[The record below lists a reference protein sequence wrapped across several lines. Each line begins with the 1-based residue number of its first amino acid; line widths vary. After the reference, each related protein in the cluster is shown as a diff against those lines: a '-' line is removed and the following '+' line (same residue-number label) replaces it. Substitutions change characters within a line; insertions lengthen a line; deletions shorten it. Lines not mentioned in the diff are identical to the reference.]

1 MTEGKTNL
9 PIQEPIEPSKDDE
22 VLESW
27 GMLVTK
33 STVRLKIW
41 QILELFG
48 EMNVTQISN
57 LLKESKSTVS
67 RHLNS
72 MEQDDLV
79 ISRKVEST
87 CDGRIASKVF
97 IINHEIKSRGGMD
110 QSEGLPKDFKKRIE
124 FIKSEI
130 QTNRSSITM
139 MNGIMELLLPIYDEV
154 ESLIKQDTE
163 ESLKKA
169 DELFN
174 QFMWGDKGENITW
187 FKFRYLAPKMHDLS
201 YKIDSWSRKILK
213 DDYDLEKFSEERLE
227 LKEEMDQAMK
237 EQEDATIS
245 KKYAHLGIDVPL
257 RKIFKKNRSK

>member
-1 MTEGKTNL
+1 MTEGKIAEPT
-9 PIQEPIEPSKDDE
+9 QEQIESSKDDE
-22 VLESW
+22 VCEPW

-79 ISRKVEST
+79 KSRKVEST
-87 CDGRIASKVF
+87 WDGRIASKVF
-97 IINHEIKSRGGMD
+97 NINSEIKLRGGMD

-130 QTNRSSITM
+130 QTNRSSIIM
-139 MNGIMELLLPIYDEV
+139 MTGIMELLLPIYNEV

-174 QFMWGDKGENITW
+174 QFMWGDKGENIAW
-187 FKFRYLAPKMHDLS
+187 FKFGYHTPKMQDLTI
-201 YKIDSWSRKILK
+201 KIYNWSRKILK
-213 DDYDLEKFSEERLE
+213 DDYDLEKFNEERLE
-227 LKEEMDQAMK
+227 LKEEMVQAKK
-237 EQEDATIS
+237 EQEDPTIS
-245 KKYAHLGIDVPL
+245 KKYAQLGIDVPL
-257 RKIFKKNRSK
+257 RKIFMKNRSK